1 MRGCCGVRRVA
12 DRRAVLE
19 SLESRQL
26 LAGDLVAHW
35 QADDLTATVG
45 DGEQVDRWQDRVSQ
59 IPADRVDGSVE
70 LAANRLGGRAVLRFD
85 AADGGDSLAVHK
97 TVNPM
102 AGAEDFSI
110 VLAFATSTTD
120 LSGGQSDWFRNTG
133 LVDSSQLGLHA
144 GLGNQPESGGP
155 GWGRVGT

>member
-1 MRGCCGVRRVA
+1 MNNGAVRGCCAPRRVA

-102 AGAEDFSI
+102 AGESRVLLSCRLASRRYAAVAYMIDGKA
-110 VLAFATSTTD
+110 VLALTS
-120 LSGGQSDWFRNTG
+120 SAMRWQI
-133 LVDSSQLGLHA
+133 
-144 GLGNQPESGGP
+144 
-155 GWGRVGT
+155 